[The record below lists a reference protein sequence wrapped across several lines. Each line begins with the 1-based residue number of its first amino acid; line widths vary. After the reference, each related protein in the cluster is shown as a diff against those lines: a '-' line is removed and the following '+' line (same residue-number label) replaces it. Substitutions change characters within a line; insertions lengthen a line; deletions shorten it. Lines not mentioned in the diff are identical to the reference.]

1 MLHLQG
7 FRNRHFTA
15 VIAQWL
21 VALFFLQGLL
31 PVQAHSR
38 LDTNDQGVPVVICT
52 LEGHKTIFIDFDDD
66 LASQQQTSASMLF
79 SDLLNDLTPVR
90 ALAKPPALVLGRSQS
105 VQGEVLHVANQ
116 AGIDP
121 ISRAPPRY

>member
-105 VQGEVLHVANQ
+105 VQGEFLHVANQ

>member
-90 ALAKPPALVLGRSQS
+90 ALAKPPAVVLGRSQS
-105 VQGEVLHVANQ
+105 VQGEFLHVANQ

>member
-7 FRNRHFTA
+7 FRNCHFTA

-38 LDTNDQGVPVVICT
+38 IDTNDQGVPVVICT

-66 LASQQQTSASMLF
+66 LASQQQTSVSMLF

-90 ALAKPPALVLGRSQS
+90 ALAKPPAVVLGRSQS
-105 VQGEVLHVANQ
+105 VQGEFLHVANQ

>member
-90 ALAKPPALVLGRSQS
+90 ALAKPPAVVLGRSQS

>member
-15 VIAQWL
+15 VISQWL

-38 LDTNDQGVPVVICT
+38 IDTNGQGVPVVICT
-52 LEGHKTIFIDFDDD
+52 LEGNKTITIDFDDHA
-66 LASQQQTSASMLF
+66 ASAQQPSASMLF
-79 SDLLNDLTPVR
+79 SDLLNDLTPIR
-90 ALAKPPALVLGRSQS
+90 ALAKPPAVVLGRAHT
-105 VQGEVLHVANQ
+105 VQHEFLHVANP
-116 AGIDP
+116 AGVDP
-121 ISRAPPRY
+121 TSRAPPRY